1 MRRPTLLEL
10 SLRLARGETTSR
22 ALIEEFLERIA
33 DPTGEGSRAFLTVYA
48 DRSRAEADAI
58 DAARAKGE
66 ALPRFA
72 GVPLAIKDLFD
83 VAGESTRAGS
93 RAAADAPPP
102 AADAEAVGRMRNA
115 GFVIV
120 GKTNMTEFAYS
131 GLGVNPHY
139 GTPLSPWDRERGHI
153 PGGSTSG
160 GAVGVADGMIPAALG
175 TDTGGS
181 CRIPAAFCGIVGF
194 KPTQRRVSLA
204 GVFPLAPSLDSVGP
218 LANSASCCAAL
229 DSLLSD
235 GDGADEPP
243 APLADL
249 TIGVIEGYVDER
261 LDAAV
266 GTAFSAALARL
277 AEAGAQLRPISLPEL
292 AELAHVNRNG
302 TIVEFESFAVHR
314 ASLATSRA
322 QYDPWVLA
330 RLEAGGGKRAE
341 DYIDLMDQ
349 RTRIR
354 SAIEARTG
362 AFDAMVLPTV
372 PITPP
377 ALSDL
382 DEVPASRALN
392 SLILRNT
399 SIANFL
405 DRPAIS
411 IPCHAPGD
419 PPAGFMLMG
428 ATGLDRRLL
437 ALAACAEMPVRGET
451 PGEDG

>member
-1 MRRPTLLEL
+1 MRRATLLEL
-10 SLRLARGETTSR
+10 SQRLARRETTSR
-22 ALIEEFLERIA
+22 ALVEESLARIA
-33 DPTGEGSRAFLTVYA
+33 DPTGEGARAFLTVYA

-66 ALPRFA
+66 ALPRLA
-72 GVPLAIKDLFD
+72 GVPLSIKDLFD
-83 VAGESTRAGS
+83 VAGEPTRAGS
-93 RAAADAPPP
+93 RANAKAPR
-102 AADAEAVGRMRNA
+102 ATADAEAVALMRRA

-194 KPTQRRVSLA
+194 KPTQRRVSLN

-218 LANSASCCAAL
+218 LANSASCCAVL
-229 DSLLSD
+229 DSLLS
-235 GDGADEPP
+235 GGQGVDEPA
-243 APLADL
+243 APLARL
-249 TIGVIEGYVDER
+249 TIGVIEGAVDER

-266 GTAFSAALARL
+266 GTAFAAALTRL
-277 AEAGAQLRPISLPEL
+277 AEAGAQLKPISLPEL
-292 AELAHVNRNG
+292 AELPHVNRNG
-302 TIVEFESFAVHR
+302 AIVEFESFAVHR
-314 ASLATSRA
+314 ANLATSRA

-330 RLEAGGGKRAE
+330 RLDAGSGKTAA
-341 DYIDLMDQ
+341 DYIDLMGH
-349 RTRIR
+349 RARIR
-354 SAIEARTG
+354 SAIEARAR
-362 AFDAMVLPTV
+362 AFDALVLPTV
-372 PITPP
+372 PIAPP
-377 ALSDL
+377 ALSEL
-382 DEVPASRALN
+382 DDFPASRALN

-419 PPAGFMLMG
+419 PPAGFMLIG

-437 ALAACAEMPVRGET
+437 AVAEGAENAVRGRA
-451 PGEDG
+451 